1 MPCKS
6 VPMTKQPSSKPLCV
20 VVGIG
25 PKNGAAF
32 ARAFSR
38 AGHQLALVSRRTEL
52 SAQLAR
58 ELGDASAYACDVADP
73 ASVAQAFDAITA
85 ERGAPDVLIY
95 NAGSGVWK
103 SADELTPAEF
113 ELSFRVNALGLLTCA
128 QRVLP
133 SMRQRGR
140 GQIVVIGATASLRGK
155 PKTAAFA
162 AAKAAQRSLAQ
173 SLARQLAP
181 EGIHVSL
188 LIIDGAIDDAGAPAD
203 AADAKRLR
211 PEAIAAEALHL
222 TQQDRSAWAFELDLR
237 PLKETW

>member
-1 MPCKS
+1 
-6 VPMTKQPSSKPLCV
+6 MTKPVCV

-32 ARAFSR
+32 ARVFSR
-38 AGHQLALVSRRTEL
+38 AGYQLALVSRRSEL
-52 SAQLAR
+52 SRELAR

-73 ASVAQAFDAITA
+73 AAVALTFDAIAA
-85 ERGAPDVLIY
+85 ERGAPEVLIY

-103 SADELTPAEF
+103 TAEELNPAEF
-113 ELSFRVNALGLLTCA
+113 EQSFRVNALGLLACA
-128 QRVLP
+128 QRVLTA
-133 SMRQRGR
+133 MRQRGR
-140 GQIVVIGATASLRGK
+140 GQIVVVGATASLRGR

-188 LIIDGAIDDAGAPAD
+188 LIIDGSIDDPGAPVD
-203 AADAKRLR
+203 HADAKRLR
-211 PEAIAAEALHL
+211 PEAIANEALHL
-222 TQQDRSAWAFELDLR
+222 TQQERSAWTFELDLR
-237 PLKETW
+237 PLKESW

>member
-1 MPCKS
+1 
-6 VPMTKQPSSKPLCV
+6 MTKPVCV

-32 ARAFSR
+32 ARTFSR
-38 AGHQLALVSRRTEL
+38 AGHALALVSRRTDL
-52 SAQLAR
+52 SRQLAH
-58 ELGDASAYACDVADP
+58 ELGDASAYGCDVADP
-73 ASVAQAFDAITA
+73 TSVAQTFDAIAA

-95 NAGSGVWK
+95 NAGSGFWK
-103 SADELTPAEF
+103 TADELTPAEF
-113 ELSFRVNALGLLTCA
+113 EQSFRVNALGLLTCA

-133 SMRQRGR
+133 AMRQRGR
-140 GQIVVIGATASLRGK
+140 GQIVVVGATASLRGR

-188 LIIDGAIDDAGAPAD
+188 LIIDGSIDDAGATPD
-203 AADAKRLR
+203 DADAKRLR
-211 PEAIAAEALHL
+211 PEAIAQEALHL
-222 TQQDRSAWAFELDLR
+222 TQQDRSAWTFELDLR

>member
-1 MPCKS
+1 
-6 VPMTKQPSSKPLCV
+6 MTKPPITKPLCV

-32 ARAFSR
+32 ARTFSR
-38 AGHQLALVSRRTEL
+38 AGHQLALLSRRTEL
-52 SAQLAR
+52 SQQLAR

-73 ASVAQAFDAITA
+73 ASVTRAFEAVAAQ
-85 ERGAPDVLIY
+85 RGAPDVLIY
-95 NAGSGVWK
+95 NAGSGIWK

-113 ELSFRVNALGLLTCA
+113 ELPFRVNALGLLACA
-128 QRVLP
+128 QQVLP
-133 SMRQRGR
+133 GMRQRGR
-140 GQIVVIGATASLRGK
+140 GQIVVVGATASLRGK

-188 LIIDGAIDDAGAPAD
+188 LIIDGVIDDAGAPAD
-203 AADAKRLR
+203 HADAKRLR

-222 TQQDRSAWAFELDLR
+222 TLQDRSAWTFELDLR
-237 PLKETW
+237 PLKEAW

>member
-1 MPCKS
+1 
-6 VPMTKQPSSKPLCV
+6 MTKPVCV

-32 ARAFSR
+32 ARVFSR
-38 AGHQLALVSRRTEL
+38 AGYQLALVSRRTEL
-52 SAQLAR
+52 SRELAR

-73 ASVAQAFDAITA
+73 TAVAQTFDAITA
-85 ERGAPDVLIY
+85 AQGAPDVLIY

-103 SADELTPAEF
+103 SADELTPTEF
-113 ELSFRVNALGLLTCA
+113 EQSFRINALGLLTCS
-128 QRVLP
+128 QRVLAA
-133 SMRQRGR
+133 MRQRGR
-140 GQIVVIGATASLRGK
+140 GQIVVVGATASLRGR

-188 LIIDGAIDDAGAPAD
+188 LIIDGSIDDAGAPAD
-203 AADAKRLR
+203 QPDAKRLR
-211 PEAIAAEALHL
+211 PEAIASQALHL
-222 TQQDRSAWAFELDLR
+222 TQQDRSAWTFELDLR

>member
-1 MPCKS
+1 
-6 VPMTKQPSSKPLCV
+6 MTKPPSTSAPNAKPLCV

-38 AGHQLALVSRRTEL
+38 AGYQLALVSRRTEL
-52 SAQLAR
+52 SAELAR
-58 ELGDASAYACDVADP
+58 ELGDAGAYSADVSDP
-73 ASVAQAFDAITA
+73 AAFAQTLDAIAA
-85 ERGAPDVLIY
+85 ERGAPEVLIY

-103 SADELTPAEF
+103 SADELSPAEF
-113 ELSFRVNALGLLTCA
+113 EQSFRVNALGLLVAA
-128 QRVLP
+128 QHVVP
-133 SMRQRGR
+133 AMRARGR
-140 GQIVVIGATASLRGK
+140 GQIVVVGATASLRGR

-188 LIIDGAIDDAGAPAD
+188 LIIDGAIGDAGASGDDPA
-203 AADAKRLR
+203 AKRLR

-222 TQQDRSAWAFELDLR
+222 TQQDRSAWTFELDLR
-237 PLKETW
+237 PLHESW

>member
-1 MPCKS
+1 
-6 VPMTKQPSSKPLCV
+6 MTKSPSKKPLCV

-38 AGHQLALVSRRTEL
+38 AGYQLALVSRRTEL
-52 SAQLAR
+52 SEQLAR
-58 ELGDASAYACDVADP
+58 ELGDASAHGCDVADP
-73 ASVAQAFDAITA
+73 TAVASTFDAIAA
-85 ERGAPDVLIY
+85 ERGAADVLVY
-95 NAGSGVWK
+95 NAGSGFWK
-103 SADELTPAEF
+103 TADELTPAEF
-113 ELSFRVNALGLLTCA
+113 EQSFRVNALGLLATS

-133 SMRQRGR
+133 AMRQRGR
-140 GQIVVIGATASLRGK
+140 GQIVVVGATASLRGR

-173 SLARQLAP
+173 SMARQLAP

-188 LIIDGAIDDAGAPAD
+188 LIIDGAIDDPGVASD
-203 AADAKRLR
+203 LADAKRLR

-222 TQQDRSAWAFELDLR
+222 TQQDRSAWTFELDLR